1 MRLKQLILAGFA
13 LAGASVVSADPTIP
27 SFDFETT
34 TGFVN
39 SGWTCQGGAV
49 DANTCSMN
57 FSNANGNG
65 TYDTL
70 SWGTEA
76 NPVDSQS
83 YLDITNIA
91 GTIITNGG
99 WVDIN
104 YFDHYNH
111 IITEAGGNM
120 ETVTVQG
127 LFEIVNPVFFGVGS
141 PAPVIFDETF
151 NQNSNV
157 CPGPN
162 PNGSACDDIFVTTGL
177 SASIPFYYDG
187 GGWYILSFQF
197 FAGEGTTVVPNGDGT
212 FTIYTTEA
220 CSTDGQAGCSAGE
233 VYTPGISRLITQARI
248 DYVVPTPE
256 TLALLGLGLVG
267 FALRRPRNK

>member
-57 FSNANGNG
+57 FSNLNGNG

-91 GTIITNGG
+91 GTIIT
-99 WVDIN
+99 
-104 YFDHYNH
+104 
-111 IITEAGGNM
+111 
-120 ETVTVQG
+120 
-127 LFEIVNPVFFGVGS
+127 S
-141 PAPVIFDETF
+141 
-151 NQNSNV
+151 
-157 CPGPN
+157 
-162 PNGSACDDIFVTTGL
+162 
-177 SASIPFYYDG
+177 
-187 GGWYILSFQF
+187 
-197 FAGEGTTVVPNGDGT
+197 
-212 FTIYTTEA
+212 
-220 CSTDGQAGCSAGE
+220 
-233 VYTPGISRLITQARI
+233 
-248 DYVVPTPE
+248 
-256 TLALLGLGLVG
+256 
-267 FALRRPRNK
+267 

>member
-1 MRLKQLILAGFA
+1 MRLKQLMLAGLA
-13 LAGASVVSADPTIP
+13 LAGANVAFADPTIP

-34 TGFVN
+34 TGFVG
-39 SGWTCQGGAV
+39 SGWTCNGGAV

-57 FSNANGNG
+57 FSNGNSNG

-76 NPVDSQS
+76 NPVDAQS

-104 YFDHYNH
+104 YFDHWNH
-111 IITEAGGNM
+111 VITADGGHM

-127 LFEIVNPVFFGVGS
+127 LFEIVNPIYLGVGS
-141 PAPVIFDETF
+141 PAPVFFTETY
-151 NQNSNV
+151 NQNSAD
-157 CPGPN
+157 CPAPN
-162 PNGSACDDIFVTTGL
+162 PNGSACDDLFITTGL
-177 SASIPFYYDG
+177 HVSTPFYYDG

-197 FAGEGTTVVPNGDGT
+197 FAGEGTTVIPNADGT

-220 CSTDGQAGCSAGE
+220 CSTDGLAGCAAGE
-233 VYTPGISRLITQARI
+233 TYTPGFSRLITQARI
-248 DYVVPTPE
+248 DYVVPAPE